1 MIGFLC
7 GLPLIGAL
15 NWLCPVQP
23 PFATGYVEGAYVL
36 VAPIEVATIAS
47 LGVERGDRIIAGQP
61 LVELERRDAE
71 IAVAQAAA
79 ALVGAESNLADLHQ
93 GRRAEEISVLEAEL
107 ASARAELAE
116 AERIMARQSELL
128 SRGISAQAQFDEA
141 STAMQRARAKVAEFE
156 ANLAVARLP
165 ARPDAISVAEASVSQ
180 ARAALDQANWRLEH
194 RTLSI
199 ESPGIVS
206 DIIRNAGEV
215 AGPQAPVLSVLPDG
229 AVRLRVYVPEPSL
242 AQVSV
247 GDHLIVTCDG
257 CVETLG
263 AQVSYI
269 SDHPEFTPPVIYARD
284 SRQKLVYL
292 LEARP
297 IPGSTDLKP
306 GQIVDVLL
314 EGAVE

>member
-1 MIGFLC
+1 MSGFLC

-15 NWLCPVQP
+15 TWLCPAEP
-23 PFATGYVEGAYVL
+23 PFAAGYAEGEYVL

-47 LGVERGDRIIAGQP
+47 LSVERGDRIAADQP

-71 IAVAQAAA
+71 IAVAQAHA
-79 ALVGAESNLADLHQ
+79 AL
-93 GRRAEEISVLEAEL
+93 EASL
-107 ASARAELAE
+107 ASAKAQMAE
-116 AERIMARQSELL
+116 AERVMYRQSELL

-141 STAMQRARAKVAEFE
+141 STAMKLARAKVVELE
-156 ANLAVARLP
+156 ADLAVARLP
-165 ARPDAISVAEASVSQ
+165 ARPDKIKSAEASVAQ
-180 ARAALDQANWRLEH
+180 AQAALDQAKWRLEH

-199 ESPGIVS
+199 GSPGIVS

-215 AGPQAPVLSVLPDG
+215 AGPQAPVMSVLPDG
-229 AVRLRVYVPEPSL
+229 AIKLRLYVPEPSL

-247 GDHLIVTCDG
+247 GDRLVVTCDG
-257 CVETLG
+257 CTKGLG

-284 SRQKLVYL
+284 SRQKLVFL

-297 IPGSTDLKP
+297 LDGSSSLKP
-306 GQIVDVLL
+306 GQIVDVSL
-314 EGAVE
+314 EEPGE

>member
-1 MIGFLC
+1 MSGFLC

-15 NWLCPVQP
+15 TWLCPAEP
-23 PFATGYVEGAYVL
+23 PFAAGYAEGEYVL

-47 LGVERGDRIIAGQP
+47 LSVERGDRIAADQP

-71 IAVAQAAA
+71 IAVAQAHA
-79 ALVGAESNLADLHQ
+79 ALAEAKSSLADLHQ
-93 GRRAEEISVLEAEL
+93 GQRPEEIAVLEASL
-107 ASARAELAE
+107 ASAKAQMAE
-116 AERIMARQSELL
+116 AERVMYRQSELL

-141 STAMQRARAKVAEFE
+141 STAMKLARAKVVELE
-156 ANLAVARLP
+156 ADLAVARLP
-165 ARPDAISVAEASVSQ
+165 ARPDKIKSAEASVAQ
-180 ARAALDQANWRLEH
+180 AQAALDQAKWRLEH

-199 ESPGIVS
+199 GSPGIVS

-229 AVRLRVYVPEPSL
+229 AIKLRLYVPEPSL

-247 GDHLIVTCDG
+247 GDRLVVTCDG
-257 CVETLG
+257 CTKGLG

-284 SRQKLVYL
+284 SRQKLVFL

-297 IPGSTDLKP
+297 LDGSSSLKP

-314 EGAVE
+314 EEPGE